1 MPIFL
6 DIIQQNLLKI
16 NRRVAKYN
24 VGRYVFK
31 GMNWERTGFAGRN
44 KMNTLTVTEKQLLI
58 SWKSPISFFFFLKS
72 NSPLKYFLQ
81 ENMLLEMIH
90 CILFFIAL

>member
-31 GMNWERTGFAGRN
+31 GINWERTGFAGRN
-44 KMNTLTVTEKQLLI
+44 KMNTLTEKQLLI

-72 NSPLKYFLQ
+72 SSPLKYFLQ